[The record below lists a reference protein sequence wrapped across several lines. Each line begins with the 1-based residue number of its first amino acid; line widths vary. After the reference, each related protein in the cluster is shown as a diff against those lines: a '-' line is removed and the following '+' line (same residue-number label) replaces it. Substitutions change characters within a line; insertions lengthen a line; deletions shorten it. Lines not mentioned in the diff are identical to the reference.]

1 MSSNWKE
8 ELKEA
13 KQMLDSGLITEEH
26 FHELREEI
34 FQQRRK
40 IQTPPTH
47 SGKRNSN
54 GESSFSSQN
63 TTRNITNTF
72 GSYNIFEKLGEG
84 GMGVVY
90 RSRHKLEAKSKVQGG
105 DVALKLIHLDGS
117 INQDMVERFS
127 SEASTG
133 MELDHPNIIKVL
145 DFVTENTQI
154 GIVMEIIEGESLQN
168 IMDNRST
175 VFKWKEI
182 QDWIGCICDA
192 MSYAHSQGIVHR
204 DIKPDNIVLDDNGK
218 LTILDF
224 GIAKRQN
231 DSKKTQVGI
240 GLGTPTY
247 MAPEQYFNATKVD
260 GRSDIYAL
268 AIMIVEMLTNRL
280 PWNDQLSDDRIYQL
294 KLNDELE
301 LNDVL
306 KEFPEHFQVG
316 IKKALQANPQRRQ
329 VTMYD
334 FFEDLYPNQK
344 KVLRKTN
351 RTIVFEHP
359 PFLHSAGS
367 PNINRRSNSKESSKN
382 TQVLIQANAVKKVSK
397 TSTKILTKTPKI
409 SSSLTSSTRLTEN
422 DKKCISIVILTIL
435 VMFISIPTNLI
446 SLPIGHWG
454 VVSPV
459 IFFPIF
465 IICLFPSYIKGISN
479 TKVPMDIKIR
489 VSFFGTWIN
498 WFVWWLLTILIEK
511 LYKDESKIL
520 TEADFSY
527 IEIEE
532 IISLK
537 TGVFSILLFLVLQI
551 CLTFLVYRRLR
562 GIHAR

>member
-90 RSRHKLEAKSKVQGG
+90 RSRHKLEAKAKVQGG

-240 GLGTPTY
+240 GMGTPTY

-301 LNDVL
+301 LEDVL
-306 KEFPEHFQVG
+306 RTFPEHFQVG

-351 RTIVFEHP
+351 RTIVFNKVTFNPAQKPVLEKP
-359 PFLHSAGS
+359 LKQDPWLEDQIEDLQYVNKPMMTFMEA
-367 PNINRRSNSKESSKN
+367 IDTCFSKYN
-382 TQVLIQANAVKKVSK
+382 TIQGRAQPS
-397 TSTKILTKTPKI
+397 
-409 SSSLTSSTRLTEN
+409 EYWWW
-422 DKKCISIVILTIL
+422 
-435 VMFISIPTNLI
+435 NL
-446 SLPIGHWG
+446 
-454 VVSPV
+454 
-459 IFFPIF
+459 
-465 IICLFPSYIKGISN
+465 
-479 TKVPMDIKIR
+479 
-489 VSFFGTWIN
+489 
-498 WFVWWLLTILIEK
+498 FV
-511 LYKDESKIL
+511 
-520 TEADFSY
+520 
-527 IEIEE
+527 
-532 IISLK
+532 IISLFC
-537 TGVFSILLFLVLQI
+537 TIFFCAVIDGALSLNGNFAGFGIIVYSLVMISPHYCVLVRRLHDIGCSGWYLLFLIIPQCGSIILLFITLVPSQNHRNRFDLQDDVI
-551 CLTFLVYRRLR
+551 N
-562 GIHAR
+562 